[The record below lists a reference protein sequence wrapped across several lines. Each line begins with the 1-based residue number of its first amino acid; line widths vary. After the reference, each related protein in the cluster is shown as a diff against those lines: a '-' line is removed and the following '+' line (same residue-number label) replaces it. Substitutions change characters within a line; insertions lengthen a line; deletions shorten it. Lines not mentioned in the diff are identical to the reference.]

1 MNLKSLSQKVMAI
14 ILLSVLLVTAPFAGN
29 TEAASSVNSSELV
42 ATAKDLIGIKY
53 RGGGT
58 TKAGFDCSGFVSYVY
73 KDVGVGLPRTSS
85 GMYSSGSKVNKSDLS
100 SGDLV
105 FFNTSGKGVS
115 HVGIYIG
122 DGKFIHSSSSKGVS
136 IAKIN
141 DPYYWGKRYVGA
153 KRVTDVT
160 VAVNK

>member
-58 TKAGFDCSGFVSYVY
+58 SKAGFDCSGFVSYVY
-73 KDVGVGLPRTSS
+73 KDLGVGLPRTSS
-85 GMYSSGSKVNKSDLS
+85 GMYSSGSKVNKSDLT

-136 IAKIN
+136 IAKVN